1 MESSKFK
8 MSVHSCALFS
18 TYLALFQ
25 PVKLR
30 GLTSHVSLVNVSKI
44 ASQKLKKNLF
54 RNRLLIVAEMDCTT
68 QLLFLTRMVSSLL
81 LGFVMNCE
89 RICGIFNMVKNCQ
102 TESFFLRLLW
112 SSFLPPITTRVH
124 TPVRY
129 FCLQSILFKQYQ
141 PRSSMFMNCPWNYGL
156 RYRNLLGHRNL

>member
-1 MESSKFK
+1 MLTCSVKILLGRYKKLDMESSKFK

-102 TESFFLRLLW
+102 TESFSCGFCGLFISSTNHHTGSHFSQIFL
-112 SSFLPPITTRVH
+112 FLIS
-124 TPVRY
+124 PV
-129 FCLQSILFKQYQ
+129 QAVPAAK
-141 PRSSMFMNCPWNYGL
+141 
-156 RYRNLLGHRNL
+156 

>member
-1 MESSKFK
+1 MPSS
-8 MSVHSCALFS
+8 
-18 TYLALFQ
+18 LALFQ

-30 GLTSHVSLVNVSKI
+30 GLTSYVSLVNVSKI

-89 RICGIFNMVKNCQ
+89 RICGIFKMVKNCQ
-102 TESFFLRLLW
+102 KESFSCGFCGLHFFQSSHGSTVQSDIFGYNFSCSSSTSLEVAW
-112 SSFLPPITTRVH
+112 SCGTIKSF
-124 TPVRY
+124 
-129 FCLQSILFKQYQ
+129 
-141 PRSSMFMNCPWNYGL
+141 
-156 RYRNLLGHRNL
+156 